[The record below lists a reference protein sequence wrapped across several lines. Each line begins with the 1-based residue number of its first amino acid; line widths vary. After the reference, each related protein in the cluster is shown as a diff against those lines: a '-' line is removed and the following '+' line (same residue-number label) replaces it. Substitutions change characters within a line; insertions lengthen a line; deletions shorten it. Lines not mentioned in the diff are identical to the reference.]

1 MDMEKENTPALD
13 PSLIHARPTL
23 FDNQLLSY
31 RDAAKYLGISESY
44 LRRLKGRNQISF
56 VPMGNRGVRFRVMS
70 LNRWIE
76 RTEVQT

>member
-1 MDMEKENTPALD
+1 MEKENTPALN
-13 PSLIHARPTL
+13 PGQNQVRPTL

-31 RDAAKYLGISESY
+31 QEAAKYLGISESY
-44 LRRLKGRNQISF
+44 LRRLKAQNRISF

-76 RTEVQT
+76 KMEVVI